1 MRRDITASFSRSIA
15 RGTLSFSFRT
25 ARPRLTR
32 ALCVA
37 TALLTVLAVA
47 PQVSAEDAL
56 ALHARSVGSPETIR
70 GTTSLRIAG
79 RVQAIGLPGTFEAIS
94 AGPDNFYQ
102 SLDLGVVAL
111 TSGLDR
117 GESAWTVDANGKTRT
132 LDGEERREI
141 VTESFFT
148 SLAYLETALAATPGN
163 AGSSPLVES
172 LAPTDDGLLQIA
184 ITPTGGRRR
193 ILVIDPETGWLERT
207 IDVRDI
213 DTVVVLYG
221 DYREVDGL
229 TLPYRV
235 QQTTGDAA
243 HDVVMEIDR
252 IERNAVIDAGFFRMP
267 QAAAADFRFDS
278 GDRAENIAIEMLG
291 AHIVASVLVNGH
303 GPYRFFLDT
312 GAGAT
317 CIDEKL
323 SRELGLESAGAIKAE
338 GVAGSMTVSYVRVD
352 SLALGSLTLLS
363 QKLVALPLSDLPF
376 INTLG
381 VHGILG
387 YDFFSRFVVRLDY
400 ANTLLSLYANGAFQ
414 PPPGVAAIPI
424 MLEGNVPSA
433 NGTVN
438 GSLEGAFR
446 IDTGSGSSL
455 DLHAP
460 FVSRHRLLETATRL
474 VRRPYAGVGGMRFSA
489 ISRLESFA
497 LGPHVIYGPIVGLS
511 ESTDG
516 VFASTNL
523 AGNIGGGILR
533 RFTVTFD
540 YESKEM
546 YLEPNANFADR
557 DRFDRSGL
565 VSMREDG
572 ALRVLRVEPGSP
584 AWKAGLREDDE
595 ILAVNGRSAGKWDEL
610 LLADTLM
617 GEPGKLVS
625 VRYRRGST
633 VESVKFR
640 LEDIL

>member
-1 MRRDITASFSRSIA
+1 VLCAAATLFSAAIA
-15 RGTLSFSFRT
+15 
-25 ARPRLTR
+25 APE
-32 ALCVA
+32 AA
-37 TALLTVLAVA
+37 AV
-47 PQVSAEDAL
+47 DAL
-56 ALHARSVGSPETIR
+56 PLHARSVGTPEVIR
-70 GTTSLRIAG
+70 GTRSLRITG
-79 RVQAIGLPGTFEAIS
+79 RVQAIGLPGTFEALS
-94 AGPDNFYQ
+94 AGPGNLYQ

-111 TSGLDR
+111 TTALDR
-117 GESAWTVDANGKTRT
+117 GENAWTLDANGKTRS

-148 SLAYLETALAATPGN
+148 SLAYLETALAGTSASPSGD
-163 AGSSPLVES
+163 AVPRPLVES
-172 LAPTDDGLLQIA
+172 LAQADDGMLQVA
-184 ITPTGGRRR
+184 ITPAGGRRR
-193 ILVIDPETGWLERT
+193 ILAIDPETGRLVRS

-213 DTVVVLYG
+213 DTVMVLYG

-235 QQTTGDAA
+235 QQTTGDPA

-252 IERNAVIDAGFFRMP
+252 IERNAVIDAGLFRMP
-267 QAAAADFRFDS
+267 QAAAADFQFEA

-291 AHIVASVLVNGH
+291 AHIVASVKVNGR

-317 CIDEKL
+317 CIDEKTAQ
-323 SRELGLESAGAIKAE
+323 EQGLESVGAIKAE
-338 GVAGSMTVSYVRVD
+338 GVAGSITVSYVRVD

-363 QKLVALPLSDLPF
+363 QKLVSLPLSDLPG
-376 INTLG
+376 ISALD
-381 VHGILG
+381 VRGILG
-387 YDFFSRFVVRLDY
+387 YDFFSRFVVRIDY
-400 ANTLLSLYANGAFQ
+400 ANSLLSVYAQGAFQ
-414 PPPGVAAIPI
+414 PPADVAAIPI
-424 MLEGNVPSA
+424 LLEGNVPSA
-433 NGTVN
+433 TGMVN

-460 FVSRHRLLETATRL
+460 FVSRHRLLETATR
-474 VRRPYAGVGGMRFSA
+474 VARRPYAGIGGMRFSA

-511 ESTDG
+511 ESTEG
-516 VFASTNL
+516 VFASSNL

-533 RFTVTFD
+533 RFMVTFD
-540 YESKEM
+540 YEAKVM

-565 VSMREDG
+565 VSMRENG
-572 ALRVLRVEPGSP
+572 VLRILRVEPDSP
-584 AWKAGLREDDE
+584 AWKAGLRDGDE
-595 ILAVNGRSAGKWDEL
+595 ILAVNGRAASKWDEF
-610 LLADTLM
+610 LLADTLI

-633 VESVKFR
+633 IDSVQFR
-640 LEDIL
+640 LEEIL